1 MGIRLSVPSRPFPT
15 PNEALVAALPS
26 DGGVFGIGDRDVP
39 GTSPCNALPCGSRFR
54 DTSGGVRAVD
64 GAGVATLVTRD
75 ADAGGGCGLGWCGI
89 VDAIEGG
96 GAAVGAGRG
105 HDADDALACN
115 GTDEGG
121 EAVGT
126 G

>member
-1 MGIRLSVPSRPFPT
+1 MGIRLSVPSCPVLST
-15 PNEALVAALPS
+15 PNEVLVAALPS
-26 DGGVFGIGDRDVP
+26 DGRAFEIGDLNVP
-39 GTSPCNALPCGSRFR
+39 GTAPCDGPPCGSQFR
-54 DTSGGVRAVD
+54 DTSG
-64 GAGVATLVTRD
+64 
-75 ADAGGGCGLGWCGI
+75 GGGCGLGWCGI

-105 HDADDALACN
+105 HDADDALACG

-121 EAVGT
+121 AAVGT